1 MASESQALLDANPG
15 LSTYE
20 LGHISLG
27 KLLNFSEV
35 QCLHPSMCTMKSTS
49 QGRQRWIDAQQCGS
63 WLPLGT
69 EEMVAVMIMVQ
80 VIPVAGV
87 LDISGL
93 REMMVWW
100 RREGWP
106 VSRKG

>member
-1 MASESQALLDANPG
+1 MVSESQALLDANPG

-69 EEMVAVMIMVQ
+69 E
-80 VIPVAGV
+80 
-87 LDISGL
+87 
-93 REMMVWW
+93 
-100 RREGWP
+100 
-106 VSRKG
+106 